1 MEGVNMKFTGHISPE
16 WSPHPRCGFAGFHPV
31 TGHPVTCVWE
41 SDGNGGLRHP
51 QFWQDGRLVNLPAI
65 CAEGIVRPSGSK
77 IMPEAV
83 KAYWRRYPQ
92 KG

>member
-1 MEGVNMKFTGHISPE
+1 MGYGEEG
-16 WSPHPRCGFAGFHPV
+16 WSPDPRCGFAGIHPE
-31 TGHPVTCVWE
+31 TGRHITCVWR
-41 SDGNGGLRHP
+41 SDGCGGLRDP

-65 CAEGIVRPSGSK
+65 CAEGIVRPLGSN

-83 KAYWRRYPQ
+83 KAYWRRHPQ